1 MRYFNLA
8 VLIAVV
14 AVVAMAGFRGHH
26 FRQPPFEIFPDMNYQ
41 PKVKDQQPSDFFA
54 DGMASRPPVDGTVA
68 EEMPAVIDYWASGK
82 YDDSQWGDGIPVHA
96 SHDGERPLVV
106 SDADMARG
114 RERYSINCAV
124 CHGAAGDGKGIT
136 SQYGINAT
144 SYQSDRIRAMSD
156 GEIFNTISNGKGQML
171 GYGYNIA
178 IDDRWRII
186 MYIRALQ
193 HSENAALQDA
203 SPEEQENLNKT
214 KKPAATTLNQVSP
227 NSVDSFA
234 VPARFI
240 SDWPQIVGKT
250 YYYKF
255 SDPTQKAATMDESP
269 KGHFHFDVGYQFD
282 SPSGSAS
289 KEPIKLDYGMHYSP
303 WNATYHIKYLDQK
316 TVVGWYEGGLSHQ
329 F

>member
-82 YDDSQWGDGIPVHA
+82 YDDSHWGDGIPVHA
-96 SHDGERPLVV
+96 SRDGERPLVV

-124 CHGAAGDGKGIT
+124 CHGAAGDGNGIT
-136 SQYGINAT
+136 SQYGIKAT
-144 SYQSDRIRAMSD
+144 SYQSDTIRKMSD
-156 GEIFNTISNGKGQML
+156 GEIFNTITNGKGQML
-171 GYGYNIA
+171 GYGYNIS

-214 KKPAATTLNQVSP
+214 KKPAATG
-227 NSVDSFA
+227 A
-234 VPARFI
+234 
-240 SDWPQIVGKT
+240 
-250 YYYKF
+250 
-255 SDPTQKAATMDESP
+255 
-269 KGHFHFDVGYQFD
+269 
-282 SPSGSAS
+282 
-289 KEPIKLDYGMHYSP
+289 
-303 WNATYHIKYLDQK
+303 IKYLDKK
-316 TVVGWYEGGLSHQ
+316 TTVGWYKGNW
-329 F
+329 